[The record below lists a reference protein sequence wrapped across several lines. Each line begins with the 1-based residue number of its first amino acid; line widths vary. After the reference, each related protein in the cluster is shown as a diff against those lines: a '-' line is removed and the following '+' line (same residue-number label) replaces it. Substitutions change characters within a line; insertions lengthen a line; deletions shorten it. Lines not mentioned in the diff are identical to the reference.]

1 MSIQT
6 LSPIDAKHTIPTHL
20 AQLLDAIRADATI
33 DEISRRDMASA
44 LRGLGD
50 ALGLPLVMIPTD
62 PVALRP
68 LLADFPAARANLS
81 PGRWRNIR
89 SLVQRALA
97 HVGLT
102 IVPGRS
108 EQKLPPVWDALLA
121 GLANDGDR
129 YKLGRFGRYCASV
142 GTEPGAVDDAVLI
155 DYLDDLRARS
165 LAAEPERLHRDV
177 IQAWN
182 RCRAIDPAWP
192 ESDLL
197 VPDNRDVYALPWDR
211 FPPSLKADVDAWLD
225 HLACTD
231 PLAEWDFKPLK
242 PASLHTRKRQIHLFV
257 SAIALS
263 GTNPDE
269 LHSLA
274 EMVALDRVAAG
285 LRFFWE
291 RAGKAPSVHAG
302 QIAGVVKSVARHWV
316 KVSPE
321 HQSRLARMSRQITPE
336 AGGMTK
342 RNRDLLRPLQDPA
355 RMRSLLGL
363 PHAVVANVLR
373 NGTPTHSLALQ
384 IQTAVAI
391 ELLIMAPMRIKN
403 LAALRFGIHLLRD
416 RRGGLTLVLE
426 EDEVKNG
433 MPLEVP
439 LPATT
444 VELVERYVA
453 DYLPILSGGR
463 SDYLFPSR
471 TGVIAK
477 NLDGLRTQIAT
488 CVLTRC
494 GMKMHP
500 HLFRHLAAMII
511 LEQNPGAY
519 GQAQRVLAHKN
530 INTTISNYCGM
541 EGPAAFRH
549 YDALVTK
556 LRDQP
561 APISTRLVRKTRKPK
576 PTGDERR

>member
-1 MSIQT
+1 M
-6 LSPIDAKHTIPTHL
+6 
-20 AQLLDAIRADATI
+20 DAIQADATI
-33 DEISRRDMASA
+33 DEISCRDMASA
-44 LRGLGD
+44 LRGLAD

-68 LLADFPAARANLS
+68 LLVDFPAARANLS

-102 IVPGRS
+102 TVPGRS
-108 EQKLPPVWDALLA
+108 KQKLPPVWDALLV
-121 GLANDGDR
+121 GVANDGDR
-129 YKLGRFGRYCASV
+129 YKLGRFGRYCALA

-155 DYLDDLRARS
+155 GYLDDLRARS
-165 LAAEPERLHRDV
+165 IAAEPERIHRDV

-182 RCRAIDPAWP
+182 RCRSVDPAWAANN
-192 ESDLL
+192 LL
-197 VPDNRDVYALPWDR
+197 VPDNRDVYSLPWDR
-211 FPPSLKADVDAWLD
+211 FPASLKVDVDAWLD
-225 HLACTD
+225 HLAGTD
-231 PLAEWDFKPLK
+231 PLAERDFKPLNS
-242 PASLHTRKRQIHLFV
+242 ASLHTRKRQIHLFV

-263 GTNPDE
+263 GKDPNDLRT
-269 LHSLA
+269 LA
-274 EMVALDRVAAG
+274 DIVALDNVAAG

-291 RAGKAPSVHAG
+291 RAGKTRSVHAG
-302 QIAGVVKSVARHWV
+302 QIAGVLKSVARHWV

-321 HQSRLARMSRQITPE
+321 QQARLASMARQITPDV
-336 AGGMTK
+336 GGMTK

-355 RMRSLLGL
+355 RMRALLGL
-363 PHAVVANVLR
+363 PRAVAADVLR
-373 NGTPTHSLALQ
+373 AGPPTHNLALQ

-403 LAALRFGIHLLRD
+403 LAALRFGTHLLRD
-416 RRGGLTLVLE
+416 HRRGLTLVLE
-426 EDEVKNG
+426 EHEVKNG

-453 DYLPILSGGR
+453 DYLPILSGGQ
-463 SDYLFPSR
+463 SDHLFPGR

-477 NLDGLRTQIAT
+477 SLDGLRTQIAN
-488 CVLTRC
+488 CVLTHC
-494 GMKMHP
+494 GLKMHP
-500 HLFRHLAAMII
+500 HLFRHVAAMII

-530 INTTISNYCGM
+530 INTTISHYCGM

-556 LRDQP
+556 LRDEP
-561 APISTRLVRKTRKPK
+561 APMATRLMRKTRKLNPVRD
-576 PTGDERR
+576 GRR